1 MNEIIKIDF
10 IEKFNTL
17 VNGLYVMSETD
28 APLTPF
34 IWKKPMPLE
43 DANIRTKLKLAA
55 DAPIERLSIDDF
67 FANAVTPRDWHS
79 DEEKSTVL
87 KFQNLVA
94 IVKEDLQ
101 NIQVLKI
108 NTIKR
113 DVYILGIQQNG
124 SIGGLK
130 TLVVE
135 T

>member
-1 MNEIIKIDF
+1 MLFRSI
-10 IEKFNTL
+10 T
-17 VNGLYVMSETD
+17 
-28 APLTPF
+28 
-34 IWKKPMPLE
+34 LE

-67 FANAVTPRDWHS
+67 FTNAVTPRDWHS
-79 DEEKSTVL
+79 DEEKATVL
-87 KFQNLVA
+87 KFQNLVTS
-94 IVKEDLQ
+94 VKENLQ